1 MPRPLSTAEVSDF
14 RERLCDAAARLFAE
28 RGRDGF
34 TLRELASELGV
45 SAMTPYRYFRDKDE
59 ILAAVRARA
68 FNKFAEALERGFDT
82 PGGPA
87 ARANAAGEA
96 YIRFALEDTASY
108 KLMFDLSQPDDA
120 YPELAEAASRARGT
134 LTRHIHPLVE
144 AGLLQGDPD
153 LIGHIFWA
161 MLHGAVMLQ
170 LAGKLDPEC
179 DFRKLLDGAFRAL
192 IDGLAAKPR

>member
-1 MPRPLSTAEVSDF
+1 MPRPLSIVEVSDF
-14 RERLCDAAARLFAE
+14 RERLCDAAGRLFAA
-28 RGRDGF
+28 RGPDGF

-45 SAMTPYRYFRDKDE
+45 SAMTPYRYFKDKDE

-68 FNKFAEALERGFDT
+68 FNKFAEALEKAFSA
-82 PGGPA
+82 PGDA
-87 ARANAAGEA
+87 ATRANAAGEA
-96 YIRFALEDTASY
+96 YIRFAFEDTASY
-108 KLMFDLSQPDDA
+108 KLMFDLTQPDESNF
-120 YPELAEAASRARGT
+120 ELAEAASRARKT

-144 AGLLQGDPD
+144 AGLLKGDPD

-179 DFRKLLDGAFRAL
+179 DFRKLVNEAFRAL
-192 IDGLAAKPR
+192 TEGLAVKR